1 MSIRSVYLYGKWV
14 YVGGCYTLYY
24 YNSILI
30 ENYWTN
36 AFSVCWPCS
45 IHSATTRIS
54 NQFSYT
60 SQIDHNR
67 RILHLIPGFG
77 MWVIVRMWFFF
88 FNIGRRQFFSIGHTT
103 FVEVVVLYRLVVLGW
118 CSWAQTPKKRYF
130 HWLFF
135 FLVRQASDGE
145 NSIITTFQ
153 RSYIRSLD
161 GTHFTRKSYFR
172 SLDWRNSFS
181 TAII

>member
-1 MSIRSVYLYGKWV
+1 MLNKFLLTEVEKRATRDRRKKNHFMSIRSVYLYGKWV

-135 FLVRQASDGE
+135 FSCAP
-145 NSIITTFQ
+145 
-153 RSYIRSLD
+153 SLRW
-161 GTHFTRKSYFR
+161 RK
-172 SLDWRNSFS
+172 
-181 TAII
+181 